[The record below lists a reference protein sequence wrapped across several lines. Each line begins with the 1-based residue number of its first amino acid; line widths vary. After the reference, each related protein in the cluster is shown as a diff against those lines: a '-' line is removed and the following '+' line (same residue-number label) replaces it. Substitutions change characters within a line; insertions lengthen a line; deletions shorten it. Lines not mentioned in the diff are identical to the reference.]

1 MAGGTYKSGVAID
14 LVYQAAALLS
24 NAIPNATVYDEGDA
38 LDTVKST
45 SLTSSLLAG
54 ELSGV
59 AVGSYRGS
67 FTPDAEGPWTV
78 IIEDKNN
85 AGQVSKIYNV
95 CGHNIDSIG
104 DAVAALPATISD
116 IESALNIAVS
126 GVAALDTADVASQLL
141 ITQSAINV
149 ATASDTLLK
158 QSSIISSLK
167 SDLLLK
173 QSSIISSVKSN
184 SLVVQSTISGYISNV
199 ESAVDLLSS
208 PAMVS

>member
-67 FTPDAEGPWTV
+67 FTPDAEVPGR
-78 IIEDKNN
+78 
-85 AGQVSKIYNV
+85 
-95 CGHNIDSIG
+95 
-104 DAVAALPATISD
+104 
-116 IESALNIAVS
+116 
-126 GVAALDTADVASQLL
+126 LL
-141 ITQSAINV
+141 SRIRTTPV
-149 ATASDTLLK
+149 R
-158 QSSIISSLK
+158 
-167 SDLLLK
+167 
-173 QSSIISSVKSN
+173 SVKFIMFAGM
-184 SLVVQSTISGYISNV
+184 T
-199 ESAVDLLSS
+199 
-208 PAMVS
+208 